1 MIIGRELFVESLS
14 YFTVTI
20 NKKRPQRGML
30 NMNTAIANT
39 ITAAGSKAQ
48 YDACAKRLIG
58 QKIILAHILVRTVD
72 EFKGMK
78 PEEVVLLIEG
88 APQIGTVP
96 VNPGMTN
103 MQNTD
108 NSNTDASQNITDT
121 IDASDISRLTNTQ
134 VGGLN
139 TEDSEINEG
148 TIRFDIIFYV
158 RMRDGLAQMIIN
170 VEIQKDQPKD
180 YHLLNRSIYYVSR
193 MVSSQKN
200 RDFEHSNYDD
210 LKPVFSIWICL
221 NMDENSLTRY
231 YLSNENILGTPH
243 WKGKQDLLNIV
254 LIGITREVLQQDD
267 KYELHRLLGT
277 LLSDK
282 LSINTKFE
290 IMKNEYH
297 IPLNDDFRKDVN
309 IMCNLGEGIE
319 ERAIRETTERVTKE
333 VTKSVIKE
341 MTEQFIL
348 SMYKK
353 GYSLEQISDIIDKST
368 TEIEEIVNTAVL
380 SV

>member
-1 MIIGRELFVESLS
+1 MESLS
-14 YFTVTI
+14 GFTVTI
-20 NKKRPQRGML
+20 NKERTQRGML
-30 NMNTAIANT
+30 NMNTAIVNA

-58 QKIILAHILVRTVD
+58 QKIILSHILVRTVE

-88 APQIGTVP
+88 DPQIGTVP
-96 VNPGMTN
+96 VSPGMTN
-103 MQNTD
+103 RQNNN
-108 NSNTDASQNITDT
+108 NSNTDVNQNITDA
-121 IDASDISRLTNTQ
+121 IDASDISRPTNTR

-158 RMRDGLAQMIIN
+158 RMKDGLAQMIIN
-170 VEIQKDQPKD
+170 IEIQKD
-180 YHLLNRSIYYVSR
+180 
-193 MVSSQKN
+193 

-210 LKPVFSIWICL
+210 LKHVFSIWICL

-231 YLSNENILGTPH
+231 YLSRENILGNPQ

-254 LIGITREVLQQDD
+254 LIGITREIPKQDE

-282 LSINTKFE
+282 LAINTKFE
-290 IMKNEYH
+290 IMKSEYH
-297 IPLNDDFRKDVN
+297 IPLNDDFRRDVN

-319 ERAIRETTERVTKE
+319 ERAIRETTERVTN
-333 VTKSVIKE
+333 E
-341 MTEQFIL
+341 MTQQFII

-368 TEIEEIVNTAVL
+368 SEIEEIVNTAVL

>member
-1 MIIGRELFVESLS
+1 MESLS
-14 YFTVTI
+14 GFTVTI
-20 NKKRPQRGML
+20 NKKRTQRGML
-30 NMNTAIANT
+30 NMNTAIVNT

-58 QKIILAHILVRTVD
+58 QKIILSHILVRTVE

-88 APQIGTVP
+88 DPQIGTVP
-96 VNPGMTN
+96 VSPCMTN
-103 MQNTD
+103 RQNTN
-108 NSNTDASQNITDT
+108 NSNTDVNQNITDV
-121 IDASDISRLTNTQ
+121 INASDISIPTNTR

-158 RMRDGLAQMIIN
+158 RMKDGLAQMIIN

-193 MVSSQKN
+193 MISSQKD

-210 LKPVFSIWICL
+210 LKHVFSIWICL
-221 NMDENSLTRY
+221 NMDANSLTRY
-231 YLSNENILGTPH
+231 YLSSENILGNPK
-243 WKGKQDLLNIV
+243 WKGKQDLPNIV
-254 LIGITREVLQQDD
+254 LIGITREIPKQDE

-282 LSINTKFE
+282 LAINTKFE
-290 IMKNEYH
+290 IMKSEYH
-297 IPLNDDFRKDVN
+297 IPLNDDFRRDVN

-333 VTKSVIKE
+333 VTKE

-348 SMYKK
+348 NMYKK
-353 GYSLEQISDIIDKST
+353 GYSLEQISDIMNKST
-368 TEIEEIVNTAVL
+368 TEIEEIVNVAILPV
-380 SV
+380 